1 MGFFSKLLGGKDE
14 SGKIPK
20 GYFTLSIAKKEQLTS
35 DAVAITFAVPS
46 NISQTFD
53 HIAGQY
59 ITVAINI
66 DGEMQ
71 RRAYSICSAEGEG
84 LTIGVKRVA
93 KGKVSN
99 YLVDIEE
106 GSNIYVL
113 PPAGSFKLEKSHTNI
128 VAFAAGSGITPI
140 LSIATTLNARNG
152 STHLFYGNKNDNTTM
167 FGRELSN
174 LEGVDTMMLYSQGE
188 EEAKRIDGA
197 YVEFVLSKDEIGS
210 ADAYFLCG
218 PEAMI
223 LNVKDKLI
231 AHGISSD
238 KIHFELFTTPVLQAE
253 KTVSS
258 KSGTIKVTLDG
269 ETFNLKGDGSKT
281 VLELL
286 ERQGVDAPYSCKGA
300 VCCTCKAKVM
310 SGTAEMK
317 LNFSLTDEEIA
328 KGFILTCQAVAT
340 SENLAISYDE

>member
-20 GYFTLSIAKKEQLTS
+20 GYYTLTISKKEQLTNE
-35 DAVAITFAVPS
+35 AVALTFAIPANLTS
-46 NISQTFD
+46 NFN

-59 ITVAINI
+59 ITVAVNI

-71 RRAYSICSAEGEG
+71 RRAYSICSAEG
-84 LTIGVKRVA
+84 LTIGVKKVV

-99 YLVDIEE
+99 FLAEIEE
-106 GSNIYVL
+106 GVEIFVL
-113 PPAGSFKLEKSHTNI
+113 PPAGNFVLDKKHSNI

-140 LSIATTLNARNG
+140 LSIATTLNTRNG
-152 STHLFYGNKNDNTTM
+152 KTHLFYGNKNDNTTM
-167 FGRELSN
+167 FGRELSK
-174 LEGVDTMMLYSQGE
+174 LENVDTMMLYSQGE
-188 EEAKRIDGA
+188 EEAKRIDAA
-197 YVEFVLSKDEIGS
+197 YVDFVLSKNEIVT

-223 LNVKDKLI
+223 LSVKDKLV
-231 AHGISSD
+231 AHGIAKD
-238 KIHFELFTTPVLQAE
+238 KIHFELFTTPVLQTE
-253 KTVSS
+253 KSVTS

-269 ETFNLKGDGSKT
+269 ETFDLKGDGSKT

-328 KGFILTCQAVAT
+328 QGFILTCQAVAT